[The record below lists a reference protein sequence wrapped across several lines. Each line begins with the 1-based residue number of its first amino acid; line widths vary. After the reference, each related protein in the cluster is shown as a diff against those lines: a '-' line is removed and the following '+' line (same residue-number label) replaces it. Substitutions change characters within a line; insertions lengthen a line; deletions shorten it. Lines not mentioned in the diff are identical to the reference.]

1 MDEAE
6 PDIEEIESRTRDVLQ
21 EESKPGEEVLAEV
34 KSCRKK
40 HSKLAAF
47 AQGQQEATNFNWMLW
62 ALYQDMAE
70 NPDLLCPIFQTNLG
84 PLPKEGFYTKQ
95 AYEQV
100 TLLFS
105 FIFFYF
111 NKYSSFTTI
120 GRS

>member
-1 MDEAE
+1 LVAFTLRFCTKEN
-6 PDIEEIESRTRDVLQ
+6 LL
-21 EESKPGEEVLAEV
+21 KGLEEVLAEV
-34 KSCRKK
+34 KCSRKK

-47 AQGQQEATNFNWMLW
+47 AQGQQEATNFNRMLW

-70 NPDLLCPIFQTNLG
+70 NPDFRCPIFQTNLG
-84 PLPKEGFYTKQ
+84 PLPKEGFYTVE